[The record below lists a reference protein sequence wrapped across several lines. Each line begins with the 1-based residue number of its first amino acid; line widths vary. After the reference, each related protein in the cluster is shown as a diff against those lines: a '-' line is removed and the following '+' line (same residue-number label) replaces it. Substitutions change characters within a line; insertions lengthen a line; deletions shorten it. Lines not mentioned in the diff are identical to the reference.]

1 MTYFPRMRTLSW
13 LVACLAVPWVGIT
26 AEPERIAS
34 QVSKLRKEATVNEA
48 PADAWPMFRGCL
60 AGTGRSATT
69 LAMPLRERWHRVFEK
84 TAFEA
89 GAVIADGTIYIGDL
103 DGTFHALALDTGAT
117 QWTFRTE
124 SGFSSSAAI
133 ATDPAHPL
141 VVVGDSEGIVRA
153 FERGTGAVRW
163 EYETNGEI
171 SGGPTIIEAEKDAP
185 DPAGARVLIGSQDAS
200 LSCLALADGTLLWK
214 HSIGDQI
221 RCAPTVANGKVF
233 LAGCDGQLHVIDA
246 LTGQSK
252 ADVRIDGPTGTTP
265 AAADA
270 CVYFG
275 SEGGVFWAIDFHKA
289 AVAWKVAPTA
299 NPQAYRSSAAIADG
313 LAIVGSRGKA
323 IEALQRD
330 DGVRKWRIPMRG
342 RVDGSPV
349 VVRVAHAANTA
360 ATHVAAIGPHDL
372 IAIVGDSAGRI
383 VAVRAADGKLVW
395 EFDAGGGFTGSPAV
409 AAGHLVMASDDGTL
423 WCFGATDKERP

>member
-1 MTYFPRMRTLSW
+1 MTYCQRMRALSW
-13 LVACLAVPWVGIT
+13 LGACLVVPLAGVA
-26 AEPERIAS
+26 AEPQPIAS
-34 QVSKLRKEATVNEA
+34 QASKLPDEATLDEA
-48 PADAWPMFRGCL
+48 PADAWPLFRGCL

-69 LAMPLRERWHRVFEK
+69 LAMPLRERWHRAFEK

-103 DGTFHALALDTGAT
+103 DGTFHALALETGTT

-133 ATDPAHPL
+133 AIDPAHPL
-141 VVVGDSEGIVRA
+141 VVVGDSEGTVRA

-171 SGGPTIIEAEKDAP
+171 SGGPTIIEAEKDGP
-185 DPAGARVLIGSQDAS
+185 EPAAARVLVGSQDAS

-214 HSIGDQI
+214 HVISDQI

-233 LAGCDGQLHVIDA
+233 LAGCDGLLHVIDA
-246 LTGQSK
+246 RTGKSK

-270 CVYFG
+270 RVYFG
-275 SEGGVFWAIDFHKA
+275 SEGGVFWAIDFDTA
-289 AVAWKVAPTA
+289 AVAWKVAPAA

-313 LAIVGSRGKA
+313 LTIVGSRGKA
-323 IEALQRD
+323 IEALQLA
-330 DGVRKWRIPMRG
+330 DGVRKWRVPMRG

-349 VVRVAHAANTA
+349 VVRVAHAGDTA
-360 ATHVAAIGPHDL
+360 ATHVAAIGPHSL

-383 VAVRAADGKLVW
+383 VAVHTADGTLAW
-395 EFDAGGGFTGSPAV
+395 DFDAGGGFTGSPAV

-423 WCFGATDKERP
+423 WCFGATK